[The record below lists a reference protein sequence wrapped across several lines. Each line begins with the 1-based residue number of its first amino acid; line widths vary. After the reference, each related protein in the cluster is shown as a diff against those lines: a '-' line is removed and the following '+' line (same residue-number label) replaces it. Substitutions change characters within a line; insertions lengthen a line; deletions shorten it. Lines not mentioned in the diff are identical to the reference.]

1 MPKLLRYPN
10 SFYIYSMQKN
20 QLYKGN
26 LTTILMKLLHD
37 NGKMYGYQITREVEK
52 ITAGELVITE
62 GALYPA
68 LHKLEAKGLLSVEIT
83 TVNNRPRKYYFLTET
98 GKKETVG
105 LLNEMKIFIQQM
117 DVLFNLKPVPNA

>member
-1 MPKLLRYPN
+1 
-10 SFYIYSMQKN
+10 MQKN

-117 DVLFNLKPVPNA
+117 DVLFNIKPAPDV